1 MNLIKI
7 AIGTIGTAVLTRL
20 FFRLFTKNK
29 GKKEKRIWIKV
40 YLPYTKEDRLCE
52 TAFAVLAILAWAL
65 ACWIFSK
72 SCLHWKYI
80 VVCIGITLFGILM
93 LTSHFI
99 THKVAVPEGKEHL
112 AEEAAYLTARSQ
124 RVIGLFTMPFMA
136 AYLIDKAH
144 DALGI
149 TWNTDFMVFIVC
161 IVFLAIW
168 LPMVII
174 YSKRLTFDI

>member
-1 MNLIKI
+1 MRLINIIVAFI
-7 AIGTIGTAVLTRL
+7 ATTVLSRL
-20 FFRLFTKNK
+20 FLRLFTKDK
-29 GKKEKRIWIKV
+29 GKKEKRTWIKV
-40 YLPYTKEDRLCE
+40 YLSYTWEDKLCE
-52 TAFAVLAILAWAL
+52 AIFAILAILAWAL

-72 SCLHWKYI
+72 SEFHWKYI

-93 LTSHFI
+93 LTNHFI
-99 THKVAVPEGKEHL
+99 SHKIAVPEGKEHL

-161 IVFLAIW
+161 IMFLAIW